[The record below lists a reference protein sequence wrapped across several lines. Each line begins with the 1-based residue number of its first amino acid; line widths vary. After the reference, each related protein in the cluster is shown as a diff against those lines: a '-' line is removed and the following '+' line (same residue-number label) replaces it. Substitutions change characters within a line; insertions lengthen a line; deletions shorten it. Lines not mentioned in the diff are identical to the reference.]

1 MFHIQEDE
9 LLRLIAAF
17 VWPFFRI
24 GAMLITLPVFTGHT
38 VPARVRLVLAVGVTL
53 AAMPLANKP
62 PAVEL
67 FSFEGIAI
75 AFEQI
80 LIGLFMGFIL
90 QLVFAAVVFA
100 GQSISYGMGLSF
112 ATMVDPMTGVQVPV
126 ISQFYLILATLVFLS
141 LGGHLVM
148 IEMVV
153 DSFLTLPMGT
163 EGIARKELWTLVSW
177 SSRLFAAGVL
187 LSIPVTTILLL
198 TNIGFGVATRA
209 APQLNIFAVGFPVTL
224 LMGLVL
230 VWVTLPDIL
239 SRFSGILSEGYQL
252 MNEILRF

>member
-1 MFHIQEDE
+1 MFHIQEAE
-9 LLRLIAAF
+9 LLGLISAF
-17 VWPFFRI
+17 IWPFFRI

-53 AAMPLANKP
+53 AAMPLTKRP
-62 PAVEL
+62 LAVEL
-67 FSFEGIAI
+67 FSFEGVTI

-80 LIGLFMGFIL
+80 LIGLFMGFVL

-100 GQSISYGMGLSF
+100 GQTVAYGMGLGF
-112 ATMVDPMTGVQVPV
+112 ATMVDPMTGIQVPV
-126 ISQFYLILATLVFLS
+126 ISQFYLILATLVFLT

-153 DSFLTLPMGT
+153 DSFQTLPMGM
-163 EGIARKELWTLVSW
+163 EGITRTELWKLVAW

-187 LSIPVTTILLL
+187 LSIPVMTILLL

-224 LMGLVL
+224 LVGLVL